1 MTQLKAAGTL
11 VQWRA
16 SATGGVEQGTQRV
29 ESSTS
34 WHLEQPWTTSVGEG
48 GSQPAK
54 PSTLVPTGASAAT
67 STHQL
72 QPRTSF
78 KCLQAGDGFVKEE
91 CVNGGKQGGQQHIVC

>member
-1 MTQLKAAGTL
+1 MLLHSTHAEFKPFKWVCAML
-11 VQWRA
+11 VCSPNGGLA
-16 SATGGVEQGTQRV
+16 TTGPAATGPG
-29 ESSTS
+29 
-34 WHLEQPWTTSVGEG
+34 VGEG

-72 QPRTSF
+72 QQRTSF

-91 CVNGGKQGGQQHIVC
+91 YVNGGKQGGQQHIVC